1 MLAKKSS
8 PKRSSQLKANQ
19 ERGFISL
26 LVLLVTFFLSWI
38 GMMTFM
44 KVSSQERIVQY
55 EAIKTQ
61 VAYAADSGL
70 EIAEAQLSANTKWT
84 GGVYD
89 VADCEVCVCVEPQSE
104 QFYIT
109 VSAQTRNVRQCRYG
123 TLISN
128 QEGEYVLSNYG
139 ILYE

>member
-1 MLAKKSS
+1 
-8 PKRSSQLKANQ
+8 
-19 ERGFISL
+19 
-26 LVLLVTFFLSWI
+26 
-38 GMMTFM
+38 MTFM